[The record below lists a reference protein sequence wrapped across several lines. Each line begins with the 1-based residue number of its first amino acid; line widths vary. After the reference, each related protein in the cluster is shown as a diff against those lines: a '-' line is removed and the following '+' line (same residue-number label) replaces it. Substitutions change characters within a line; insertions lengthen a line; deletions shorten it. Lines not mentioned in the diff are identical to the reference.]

1 MTEHSAKLERKP
13 VWDIYVRLFH
23 WTLAASVLFAWWS
36 GTTGGYV
43 NETFNLLGLSLSLK
57 FDVMTWH
64 MYAGYTVLTLV
75 LFRLMWGFAGSHHAR
90 FSEFVHSPVTTAR
103 YALQMLQRRE
113 PHHLGHNPLGGWMVV
128 ALLLLTAA
136 QASTGL
142 FANDEV
148 FIEGPLASLVSS
160 SMSVEITR
168 WHRWLFDILL
178 IAIGLHLLG
187 VIYHQL
193 FKREK
198 LVQAMLHGRKPAA
211 TEAPSYPFAPFL
223 RGLLLA
229 LAAAAIVWSLLNL
242 P

>member
-23 WTLAASVLFAWWS
+23 WTLAASILFAWWTS
-36 GTTGGYV
+36 EQGG
-43 NETFNLLGLSLSLK
+43 NWMS
-57 FDVMTWH
+57 WH
-64 MYAGYTVLTLV
+64 MYAGYTVLGLV

-90 FSEFVHSPVTTAR
+90 FSEFVRSPITTAR

-128 ALLLLTAA
+128 ALLLLAAA

-142 FANDEV
+142 FANDE
-148 FIEGPLASLVSS
+148 IITEGPLVHLISYDL
-160 SMSVEITR
+160 SVEITR
-168 WHRWLFDILL
+168 WHKWLFDILL

-198 LVQAMLHGRKPAA
+198 LVQAMLHGRKPASA
-211 TEAPSYPFAPFL
+211 DAPSYPFAPFL

-229 LAAAAIVWSLLNL
+229 LVAAAIVWNLLNL
-242 P
+242 L

>member
-23 WTLAASVLFAWWS
+23 WTLAASILFAWWS

-43 NETFNLLGLSLSLK
+43 NETFSLLGLSLSLK

-64 MYAGYTVLTLV
+64 MYAGYTVLALV
-75 LFRLMWGFAGSHHAR
+75 LFRLMWGFAGSYYAR
-90 FSEFVHSPVTTAR
+90 FSEFVRSPITTAR

-128 ALLLLTAA
+128 ALLLLAAA

-142 FANDEV
+142 FANDE
-148 FIEGPLASLVSS
+148 IITEGPLVHLISYDL
-160 SMSVEITR
+160 SVEITR
-168 WHRWLFDILL
+168 WHKWLFDILL

-211 TEAPSYPFAPFL
+211 ADAPSYPFAPFL

-229 LAAAAIVWSLLNL
+229 LVAAAIVWSLLNL
-242 P
+242 L

>member
-1 MTEHSAKLERKP
+1 
-13 VWDIYVRLFH
+13 
-23 WTLAASVLFAWWS
+23 
-36 GTTGGYV
+36 
-43 NETFNLLGLSLSLK
+43 
-57 FDVMTWH
+57 
-64 MYAGYTVLTLV
+64 
-75 LFRLMWGFAGSHHAR
+75 
-90 FSEFVHSPVTTAR
+90 
-103 YALQMLQRRE
+103 
-113 PHHLGHNPLGGWMVV
+113 MV
-128 ALLLLTAA
+128 LLLLLLAAA
-136 QASTGL
+136 QAGTGL

-211 TEAPSYPFAPFL
+211 ADAPSYPFAPLL

-229 LAAAAIVWSLLNL
+229 LVAAAIVWSLLNL
-242 P
+242 L